1 MKTVTVIITILF
13 IAAVSL
19 FGFIILEYAGVKIFS
34 ASESE
39 QEATAGEEE
48 LELLEPAESGTEEEE
63 EKNENEI
70 DPEKIS
76 AIEIYLDG
84 DRNNGIPLG
93 EATYNMTSKEAFM
106 IYGQDFSET
115 GFILAKDNENYTFE
129 PGSIHYLYVYVLI
142 PKYGWNYTR
151 QKIEIP
157 GETDFDE
164 NIRLSIDDPSHN
176 EIITEADKSNMW
188 VSGWSADLNFSDTT
202 GIDRIEIYLNGP
214 KGFGKSL
221 GEVNYGIERP
231 DVAIAYGNANYTNS
245 GYSLNFDASGL
256 EAGSENTLYVYSFST
271 SGTYYLAMRD
281 IKMEGEEKESNAII
295 SVDAN
300 LNDQSL
306 EISGWAINKNKILEG
321 KPRNLDVEYST
332 KKIVFVSSKDG
343 NEDIYSMNLDGS
355 ELTRLTDHPGRDIYP
370 AVSPD
375 GKKIVYTS
383 DIDGTWQLMVMN
395 WDGTEKTQLTYD
407 PWRSGSSTWSFD
419 GRFIFFGVYQD
430 GDWEIYR
437 VNSDGTHLKRLTFNP
452 GAYDWHPYSHPFQ
465 YKVIYE
471 SGTVGNEDSYLMD
484 YDGKNIERVSGINMR
499 KRVPTISADGKT
511 IIFMGYEGENSSIFA
526 LDSNGENLRKLSGS
540 LVDCAHPSISPD
552 NIYITFNSIV
562 NGQDEIFIM
571 NLDGTGLVQLTN
583 IPGDDGDPAF
593 MYQTP

>member
-1 MKTVTVIITILF
+1 MKTVTVIIIILF

-214 KGFGKSL
+214 K
-221 GEVNYGIERP
+221 
-231 DVAIAYGNANYTNS
+231 
-245 GYSLNFDASGL
+245 
-256 EAGSENTLYVYSFST
+256 
-271 SGTYYLAMRD
+271 
-281 IKMEGEEKESNAII
+281 
-295 SVDAN
+295 
-300 LNDQSL
+300 
-306 EISGWAINKNKILEG
+306 EI
-321 KPRNLDVEYST
+321 
-332 KKIVFVSSKDG
+332 
-343 NEDIYSMNLDGS
+343 
-355 ELTRLTDHPGRDIYP
+355 GR
-370 AVSPD
+370 
-375 GKKIVYTS
+375 
-383 DIDGTWQLMVMN
+383 
-395 WDGTEKTQLTYD
+395 
-407 PWRSGSSTWSFD
+407 
-419 GRFIFFGVYQD
+419 
-430 GDWEIYR
+430 
-437 VNSDGTHLKRLTFNP
+437 
-452 GAYDWHPYSHPFQ
+452 
-465 YKVIYE
+465 
-471 SGTVGNEDSYLMD
+471 
-484 YDGKNIERVSGINMR
+484 
-499 KRVPTISADGKT
+499 
-511 IIFMGYEGENSSIFA
+511 
-526 LDSNGENLRKLSGS
+526 
-540 LVDCAHPSISPD
+540 AH
-552 NIYITFNSIV
+552 V
-562 NGQDEIFIM
+562 
-571 NLDGTGLVQLTN
+571 
-583 IPGDDGDPAF
+583 
-593 MYQTP
+593 

>member
-1 MKTVTVIITILF
+1 MKTVTVIIIILF
-13 IAAVSL
+13 VAAVIL
-19 FGFIILEYAGVKIFS
+19 FGFIIIEYTGAKILP
-34 ASESE
+34 AAETAETE
-39 QEATAGEEE
+39 QTDIVVEEE
-48 LELLEPAESGTEEEE
+48 IEPDTEEEE
-63 EKNENEI
+63 PQEELEQ
-70 DPEKIS
+70 DKITV
-76 AIEIYLDG
+76 IEIYLDG
-84 DRNNGIPLG
+84 DRNNGIFLG
-93 EATYNMTSKEAFM
+93 EAEYGMTSQEAFM

-129 PGSIHYLYVYVLI
+129 PGSIHYLYVYALI
-142 PKYGWNYTR
+142 PKYGWNCTR
-151 QKIEIP
+151 EKIIIP
-157 GETDFDE
+157 GETNFDE
-164 NIRLSIDDPSHN
+164 NIKLYIDNPSHN
-176 EIITEADKSNMW
+176 EIIKEADKSNMW
-188 VSGWSADLNFSDTT
+188 VSGWSADFNFLDTT

-214 KGFGKSL
+214 RGFGEFL
-221 GEVNYGIERP
+221 GEANYGTERQ
-231 DVAIAYGNANYTNS
+231 DVATAFGRASYTNS
-245 GYSLNFDASGL
+245 GYSLNFDASKL

-271 SGTYYLAMRD
+271 SGTYYLAIRD

-300 LNDQSL
+300 LNNQSI
-306 EISGWAINKNKILEG
+306 EVSGWAINKNEILEG

-343 NEDIYSMNLDGS
+343 NEDIYSINLDGS

-370 AVSPD
+370 AASPD

-383 DIDGTWQLMVMN
+383 DINGTWQLMVMN

-419 GRFIFFGVYQD
+419 GRFIFFGVFQD

-437 VNSDGTHLKRLTFNP
+437 INSDGSSMKRLTFNP
-452 GAYDWHPYSHPFQ
+452 SAYDWHPYSHPFQ

-526 LDSNGENLRKLSGS
+526 LDSNGENLRNLSGS
-540 LVDCAHPSISPD
+540 LVECSHPSISPD
-552 NIYITFNSIV
+552 NAYITFNSIV

-583 IPGDDGDPAF
+583 IPGDDGDPSF
-593 MYQTP
+593 MYQTH

>member
-1 MKTVTVIITILF
+1 MKTVTVIIIILF

-19 FGFIILEYAGVKIFS
+19 FGFIILDYTGVKIFS

-39 QEATAGEEE
+39 QEATSGEEE
-48 LELLEPAESGTEEEE
+48 LESLKPAESGTDE

-76 AIEIYLDG
+76 TIEIYLDG
-84 DRNNGIPLG
+84 DKNNGIPLG
-93 EATYNMTSKEAFM
+93 EAAYGMTSKEAFM
-106 IYGQDFSET
+106 IYGDKGADSEY
-115 GFILAKDNENYTFE
+115 ILVWDNEEYTFE
-129 PGSIHYLYVYVLI
+129 PGSIHYLYVYALI
-142 PKYGWNYTR
+142 PKYGWNCTR
-151 QKIEIP
+151 EKIIIP

-176 EIITEADKSNMW
+176 EIITEADKPNMK
-188 VSGWSADLNFSDTT
+188 VSGWSVDTNSQDTT

-214 KGFGKSL
+214 RDFGKSL

-231 DVAIAYGNANYTNS
+231 DVATAFGNANYTNS
-245 GYSLNFDASGL
+245 GYSLNFDASEL
-256 EAGSENTLYVYSFST
+256 EAGSENTLYFYSFST
-271 SGTYYLAMRD
+271 SGAYYLVMRD

-295 SVDAN
+295 SVVEKN
-300 LNDQSL
+300 LNNQSI
-306 EISGWAINKNKILEG
+306 EISGWAINKNEIPEG

-395 WDGTEKTQLTYD
+395 WDGTEKTRLTYN
-407 PWRSGSSTWSFD
+407 PWRSGSSSWSFD
-419 GRFIFFGVYQD
+419 GRFIFFGIFQD

-437 VNSDGTHLKRLTFNP
+437 INSDGSSMKRLTFNP
-452 GAYDWHPYSHPFQ
+452 SAYDWHPSSHPFQ
-465 YKVIYE
+465 YKIIYE
-471 SGTVGNEDSYLMD
+471 SGTVGNEDIYFMD
-484 YDGKNIERVSGINMR
+484 YDGKNIKIVSGISMR
-499 KRVPTISADGKT
+499 KRVPVISVDGK
-511 IIFMGYEGENSSIFA
+511 IIAFMGYEGENFFIYTM
-526 LDSNGENLRKLSGS
+526 DSNGENIRKLTGS
-540 LVDCAHPSISPD
+540 LVNCGHPSISPD
-552 NIYITFNSIV
+552 NVYITFQASV

-571 NLDGTGLVQLTN
+571 NIDGSNQIPLTN
-583 IPGDDGDPAF
+583 IPGNDWDPVF

>member
-1 MKTVTVIITILF
+1 
-13 IAAVSL
+13 
-19 FGFIILEYAGVKIFS
+19 
-34 ASESE
+34 E

-48 LELLEPAESGTEEEE
+48 LESLEPPESGFEKDD
-63 EKNENEI
+63 EKNENKI

-84 DRNNGIPLG
+84 DKNNGIPLG
-93 EATYNMTSKEAFM
+93 EATYGMSSKEAFM
-106 IYGQDFSET
+106 IYSDKGADS
-115 GFILAKDNENYTFE
+115 GYILVLDNEEYTFE
-129 PGSIHYLYVYVLI
+129 PGSTHYLYVYALI
-142 PKYGWNYTR
+142 PKYGWNCTR
-151 QKIEIP
+151 EKIIIP

-164 NIRLSIDDPSHN
+164 NIRLSIDNPSHN
-176 EIITEADKSNMW
+176 EIIKEADKANMW
-188 VSGWSADLNFSDTT
+188 VSGWSADFNFLDTT

-214 KGFGKSL
+214 RGFGEFL
-221 GEVNYGIERP
+221 GAANYGTERQ
-231 DVAIAYGNANYTNS
+231 DVATAYGNANYTNS

-306 EISGWAINKNKILEG
+306 EISGWAINKNEILEG

-343 NEDIYSMNLDGS
+343 NEDIFSMNLDGS
-355 ELTRLTDHPGRDIYP
+355 ELTQLTDYPGKDAYP

-375 GKKIVYTS
+375 GRKIAYTS
-383 DIDGTWQLMVMN
+383 DINGIWQLMVMN
-395 WDGTEKTQLTYD
+395 WDGTEKMQLTQN
-407 PWRSGSSTWSFD
+407 PWRSGYPNWSFD
-419 GRFIFFGVYQD
+419 GRFIFFEVFQD

-437 VNSDGTHLKRLTFNP
+437 VNSNGSNMKRLTLNP
-452 GAYDWHPYSHPFQ
+452 SVYDWHPFGHPFQ

-471 SGTVGNEDSYLMD
+471 SGTVGNEDLYLMD
-484 YDGKNIERVSGINMR
+484 YDGKNIKRISSINMR
-499 KRVPTISADGKT
+499 KRVPTISVDGK
-511 IIFMGYEGENSSIFA
+511 IIAFMGYEGENSFIYIM
-526 LDSNGENLRKLSGS
+526 DSNGENIRKLTGS
-540 LVDCAHPSISPD
+540 LVNCGHPSISPD
-552 NIYITFNSIV
+552 NVYITFQASV

-571 NLDGTGLVQLTN
+571 NIDGSNQIPLTN
-583 IPGDDGDPAF
+583 IPGNDWDPVF